1 MTYLLDSVRHHPRRL
16 QPPLAQD
23 RLSERERLVVRRIA
37 LVLPYPGD
45 GIVAGHVPLL
55 ERLLLERQLRGRDPV
70 GGLVTGVDGHP
81 RSSLF
86 GGGSPMA
93 STGVPEDDVA
103 RSEVWV
109 DDGCSVSFEPVDMF
123 VGVLEVVPTEAF
135 LQVVPRGRIV
145 SMLIS
150 ETAIARRE

>member
-1 MTYLLDSVRHHPRRL
+1 
-16 QPPLAQD
+16 
-23 RLSERERLVVRRIA
+23 
-37 LVLPYPGD
+37 
-45 GIVAGHVPLL
+45 
-55 ERLLLERQLRGRDPV
+55 
-70 GGLVTGVDGHP
+70 
-81 RSSLF
+81 
-86 GGGSPMA
+86 MA